1 MVLDGNPSR
10 SSGKP
15 VGAFYITAS
24 NDGNQFSEDEGLVI
38 IFDSKCLEC
47 TKNGTRTCNTK
58 VARILFRFL
67 QFWYKCSVFGVLCFS
82 LLFVFVYLI
91 HFYHYYCFRLVF
103 VSWHYAILSLF
114 SMRAKNL
121 IKPSKFYMSC
131 HGNPM
136 LQLNRIFAM
145 CLFSDIQ
152 KLMTTLKKIT
162 IDNLYKLHVLNFDIT
177 ELGLWDFNRTIMF

>member
-47 TKNGTRTCNTK
+47 TKNGTRTCSTK
-58 VARILFRFL
+58 VARFLFRFP
-67 QFWYKCSVFGVLCFS
+67 QFWCKCSVFWCC
-82 LLFVFVYLI
+82 LLFVYVYVI

-103 VSWHYAILSLF
+103 VSWHCAILSLF
-114 SMRAKNL
+114 SLRAKNL
-121 IKPSKFYMSC
+121 IKPSKFYMSF
-131 HGNPM
+131 HWNP
-136 LQLNRIFAM
+136 LLKLNRIFAM

-152 KLMTTLKKIT
+152 KLMATLKKIT
-162 IDNLYKLHVLNFDIT
+162 NDNLYKLHVLNFDIT